1 MQLRKAERRKAKL
14 RIGLGGPSGSGKTY
28 SALLLANGLTDWEKI
43 AVIDTENGSAELYS
57 HLGNYNVLTLQNDF
71 APEKYIEA
79 IKTCEQAGIE
89 VIVIDSISHEWE
101 GKGGCLE
108 LVELATQASSS
119 KNSYTA
125 WAKITPRHQ
134 KFIET
139 MLQSPCHI
147 ITSVRKKQDY
157 DMNKN
162 ENGKTVITKVG
173 MKEIT
178 RDGFEYELT
187 LSFNLAQNNYAS
199 VSKDRTNLFMNKPE
213 FIINQDTG
221 KILKEWSESG
231 VEAPKMITPT
241 SQPVKTPTKPVLQT
255 SIDTSVGALSTQ
267 EFVCTNCAKIITS
280 AEHGYSLKMFKKAL
294 CRDCQKNNK

>member
-89 VIVIDSISHEWE
+89 VIIIDSISHEWE

-108 LVELATQASSS
+108 LVEIATQASMS

-231 VEAPKMITPT
+231 VEVPKTITP
-241 SQPVKTPTKPVLQT
+241 SPQPVKNSKKPISNVSVDYPTNT
-255 SIDTSVGALSTQ
+255 MSTQ

-280 AEHGYSLKMFKKAL
+280 AEHGYSLKMFKKSL
-294 CRDCQKNNK
+294 CRDCQKINK

>member
-231 VEAPKMITPT
+231 VEVPKTITP
-241 SQPVKTPTKPVLQT
+241 SLQPVKTPTKPVLQSPIEAPTNT
-255 SIDTSVGALSTQ
+255 SPTQ
-267 EFVCTNCAKIITS
+267 EFVCTNCAKIITN
-280 AEHGYSLKMFKKAL
+280 AEHGYSLKMFKKSL
-294 CRDCQKNNK
+294 CRDCQKTNK

>member
-1 MQLRKAERRKAKL
+1 MLKAERRKAKL

-28 SALLLANGLTDWEKI
+28 SALLLANGLADWEKI

-231 VEAPKMITPT
+231 VEVPKTITHTP
-241 SQPVKTPTKPVLQT
+241 QPVKTPTKPVLLT
-255 SIDTSVGALSTQ
+255 SIEAPTNISPTQ

-280 AEHGYSLKMFKKAL
+280 AENGYSLKMFKKSL
-294 CRDCQKNNK
+294 CRDCQKINK